1 MRSSTPTHR
10 HNDHCRL
17 CRGTRLN
24 QVLPLEPSP
33 IADAYIPATRLT
45 EPQPRYP
52 MDLYQCTTC
61 GHVQLLD
68 VVSAE
73 SLFKDY
79 IYRTSDSLGLVEH
92 FRRYIDTLSRR
103 FSPQPGQL
111 AIDIGSNDG
120 TVLRFWKER
129 GLRVCGVDPAEQI
142 AREATAQGLPTR
154 CAFFDEALGRAL
166 RTELGT
172 ASFVTA
178 NNVFAHADD
187 LAGILDGIRE
197 VLADDGIFVFEVSYL
212 VDIIEKGLFDTVYHE
227 HLCYHSI
234 GPLQKFFHAHGM
246 ALFDVELIPT
256 KGGSMRVFA
265 QKQAGRQ
272 PIAPILGELLAREQ
286 AMSLDSGA
294 PFVPLVKTLA
304 DNKAKLHAELNDI
317 RRRGGRIAGFGASAT
332 VTTLLTHFELAPL
345 LDYLVDDNPKRSGL
359 YSPHFHLPVLSS
371 QILYDRP
378 PACVVILAWQ
388 YATPILTKHQGYA
401 RDGRTFLLP
410 MPTVKSV
417 S

>member
-1 MRSSTPTHR
+1 
-10 HNDHCRL
+10 
-17 CRGTRLN
+17 
-24 QVLPLEPSP
+24 
-33 IADAYIPATRLT
+33 
-45 EPQPRYP
+45 
-52 MDLYQCTTC
+52 MDLYQCAAC

-92 FRRYIDTLSRR
+92 FRRYIESLAKR

-111 AIDIGSNDG
+111 AVDIGSNDG
-120 TVLRFWKER
+120 TVLRFWQER
-129 GLRVCGVDPAEQI
+129 GLRVYGIDPAEQI
-142 AREATAQGLPTR
+142 ASEATAKGLPTQ
-154 CAFFDEALGRAL
+154 CAFFNESLGRSFRAK
-166 RTELGT
+166 LGAAT
-172 ASFVTA
+172 FVTA

-187 LAGILDGIRE
+187 LAGILDGVRE
-197 VLADDGIFVFEVSYL
+197 LLADDGIFVFEVSYL

-234 GPLQKFFHAHGM
+234 GPLRKFFRAHGM
-246 ALFDVELIPT
+246 ELFDVELIPT

-265 QKQAGRQ
+265 QKHGSRQ
-272 PIAPILGELLAREQ
+272 PIAPIVDELVTREQ
-286 AMSLDSGA
+286 AMSLDAGV
-294 PFVPLVKTLA
+294 PFGPLVKTLA
-304 DNKAKLHAELNDI
+304 DNKARLHAELTEV
-317 RRRGGRIAGFGASAT
+317 RRQGGRVAGFGASAT

-359 YSPHFHLPVLSS
+359 YSPHFHIPVLSS

-388 YATPILTKHQGYA
+388 YATPILAKHQNYA
-401 RDGRTFLLP
+401 RDGRYFLLP
-410 MPTVKSV
+410 MPAIKRLP
-417 S
+417 